1 MSRVRSLLPALASLA
16 LAGGLLWLAL
26 RDADLAGV
34 GRALAGGAWGW
45 AVPFVAVGV
54 LSVVVRAWRW
64 GLLIEALPSRPRAGL
79 KLTTASV
86 FIGYLVNYAAP
97 RLGEVARTANVARNS
112 QATFSGVLGT
122 VVAER
127 LLDVVALALALGAVA
142 LAYGGRLARVWT
154 AFAEGGQ
161 SLLAGL
167 PDGVGWALVAL
178 AVVAAG
184 GAAWWLSRRSTAPPD
199 GETSGVGSLLA
210 SFRDGLAS
218 LARTGR
224 PLALLGSTVLLW
236 VCYVVMSDLPLRIL
250 GLSSAYDLGLADAG
264 AIMAVGGV
272 GMALPAPGG
281 TGSFHYATVQA
292 LTLLFA
298 VAATPAAT
306 YAILVHAA
314 GVVLYCA
321 FGVLALVWQGTSLR
335 DVRAEAQ
342 AATS

>member
-1 MSRVRSLLPALASLA
+1 MPRARSLLPALASLA
-16 LAGGLLWLAL
+16 LAAGLLWLAL
-26 RDADLAGV
+26 RGADLGEV
-34 GRALAGGAWGW
+34 GRSLAGGAWGW

-64 GLLIEALPSRPRAGL
+64 GLLIGALPERPTAGL
-79 KLTTASV
+79 RLTTASV

-112 QATFSGVLGT
+112 DAPFSGVLGT

-142 LAYGGRLARVWT
+142 LIYGGRLADVWA
-154 AFAEGGQ
+154 AFAASGRD
-161 SLLAGL
+161 LAATI
-167 PDGVGWALVAL
+167 PGWAGWAVLAL
-178 AVVAAG
+178 AVVALG
-184 GAAWWLSRRSTAPPD
+184 GAVWWYRRRKAAPA
-199 GETSGVGSLLA
+199 GSPGGLAGLAA
-210 SFRDGLAS
+210 SFQDGITS

-224 PLALLGSTVLLW
+224 PLALAGSTVALW
-236 VCYVVMSDLPLRIL
+236 ACYVVMSDLPLRVL
-250 GLSSAYDLGLADAG
+250 GLTDAYGLDLVDAG

-292 LTLLFA
+292 MTLLFA

-314 GVVLYCA
+314 GVLFYCV
-321 FGVLALVWQGTSLR
+321 FGVLALVWQGTS
-335 DVRAEAQ
+335 VAAIRASAREAT
-342 AATS
+342 AS

>member
-1 MSRVRSLLPALASLA
+1 MPRLRSLLPALASLA
-16 LAGGLLWLAL
+16 LAAVLLWLAL

-45 AVPFVAVGV
+45 AVPFVVVGV

-64 GLLIEALPSRPRAGL
+64 GLLIEALPSRPRADL
-79 KLTTASV
+79 RLTTASV

-112 QATFSGVLGT
+112 EATFSGVLGT

-142 LAYGGRLARVWT
+142 LAYGGRLASVWE
-154 AFAEGGQ
+154 AFADGARALAGSVPVGAGWAGLAFLVVVVAGVVVWLRRRAEGGAGRVR
-161 SLLAGL
+161 SLLDA
-167 PDGVGWALVAL
+167 
-178 AVVAAG
+178 
-184 GAAWWLSRRSTAPPD
+184 
-199 GETSGVGSLLA
+199 
-210 SFRDGLAS
+210 FRDGLAS
-218 LARTGR
+218 LVRTGR
-224 PLALLGSTVLLW
+224 PWALLGSTVLLW
-236 VCYVVMSDLPLRIL
+236 ACYVVMSDLPLRIL
-250 GLSSAYDLGLADAG
+250 GLSGAYGLGLADAG
-264 AIMAVGGV
+264 AVMAVGGV

-335 DVRAEAQ
+335 DVRAEARE
-342 AATS
+342 AAAP

>member
-1 MSRVRSLLPALASLA
+1 MTRLRSLLPALASLA
-16 LAGGLLWLAL
+16 LAAGLLWLAL

-34 GRALAGGAWGW
+34 GRALADGAWGW

-54 LSVVVRAWRW
+54 FSVVVRAWRW
-64 GLLIEALPSRPRAGL
+64 GLLIEALPARPKAGL

-97 RLGEVARTANVARNS
+97 RLGEVARTANVARNTE
-112 QATFSGVLGT
+112 ATFSGVLGT

-142 LAYGGRLARVWT
+142 LAYGGRLAAVWA
-154 AFAEGGQ
+154 AFAGGGRD
-161 SLLAGL
+161 LLAGL
-167 PDGVGWALVAL
+167 PGGALWVLVAL
-178 AVVAAG
+178 AVAAAG
-184 GAAWWLSRRSTAPPD
+184 GAAWWLRRRSAAPPAGD
-199 GETSGVGSLLA
+199 GGGVAGLVD
-210 SFRDGLAS
+210 SFRGGLVS

-224 PLALLGSTVLLW
+224 PLALLGSTTLLW
-236 VCYVVMSDLPLRIL
+236 TCYVVMSDLPLRIL
-250 GLSSAYDLGLADAG
+250 GLSGAYGLGLGDAG
-264 AIMAVGGV
+264 AVMAVGGV

-314 GVVLYCA
+314 GVVLYCV
-321 FGVLALVWQGTSLR
+321 FGVLALVWQGTTLGA
-335 DVRAEAQ
+335 VRADAQ